1 MRIKLFKKQAIAKML
16 TLLGFSSAAFV
27 FAACYGTMPTNYR
40 GEAEADSVLT
50 EFTAEADS
58 LQAVEATDSIE

>member
-1 MRIKLFKKQAIAKML
+1 MRIRLFKKKAITKML

-27 FAACYGTMPTNYR
+27 FAACYGTMPAGYH

-50 EFTAEADS
+50 EFNAEADS
-58 LQAVEATDSIE
+58 LQAVEATDSVE